1 MSPHV
6 LLDVGGTNT
15 WTEAPYSVLPKSIT
29 HRPGKDSNLNLSFSP
44 CTSLSPWEYRKSS
57 GENIKQPSKMP
68 LLVVKVFQS
77 ANYLWGNYLN

>member
-1 MSPHV
+1 MSPQV

-57 GENIKQPSKMP
+57 GENIKTTVQNATVSG
-68 LLVVKVFQS
+68 QS
-77 ANYLWGNYLN
+77 ISER